1 MTSTPPWLAWARELQ
16 AISQTGLT
24 FTADDYDRGRYR
36 RLAEI
41 AAEIV
46 EKHAGLPV
54 EPTVENFLVQ
64 PGYATPKVDVRGAIV
79 VDGKVLLVQ
88 ERADGRWALPGGWAD
103 VGDLPSE
110 TIVRE
115 VWEETGF
122 QVVVSKLIGVY
133 DGNRSGTPL
142 SFYHAYK
149 LVFLCEI
156 TGGAAR
162 PNEEI
167 LDVAFFDFEDLP
179 PLSSE
184 RTNPRHLAEVRA
196 HAGDPRGW
204 RRLIEVVVGGS
215 AYGKHQFV
223 RRDCSHSCLQ
233 RDFIIG
239 VDGLVTS
246 SKIKATSMNS
256 DPVESCISRRI
267 KTLKFPSPG
276 SGIVQVFYPFF
287 FRVAGGQ

>member
-1 MTSTPPWLAWARELQ
+1 MTPHPPWLAWARELQ

-24 FTADDYDRGRYR
+24 FTSNDYDRGRYR

-54 EPTVENFLVQ
+54 EPTLENFLVQ
-64 PGYATPKVDVRGAIV
+64 PGYATPKVDVRGALV

-88 ERADGRWALPGGWAD
+88 ERTDGRWALPGGWAD

-162 PNEEI
+162 PNEET
-167 LDVAFFDFEDLP
+167 LDVAFFDFDNLP
-179 PLSSE
+179 PLSIE
-184 RTNPRHLAEVRA
+184 RTNPLHLAEVRA
-196 HAGDPRGW
+196 HAGDPG
-204 RRLIEVVVGGS
+204 RL
-215 AYGKHQFV
+215 AAF
-223 RRDCSHSCLQ
+223 D
-233 RDFIIG
+233 
-239 VDGLVTS
+239 
-246 SKIKATSMNS
+246 
-256 DPVESCISRRI
+256 
-267 KTLKFPSPG
+267 
-276 SGIVQVFYPFF
+276 
-287 FRVAGGQ
+287 